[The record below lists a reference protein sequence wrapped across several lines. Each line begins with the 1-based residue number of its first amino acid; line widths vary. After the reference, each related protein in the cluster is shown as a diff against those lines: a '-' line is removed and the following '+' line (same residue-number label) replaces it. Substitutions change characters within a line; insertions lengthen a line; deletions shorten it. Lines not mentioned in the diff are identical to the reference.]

1 MKHDFIP
8 TVLLAIL
15 ALLLPSYAFAQIPDS
30 SYIIMG
36 SGLLLVFALA
46 MYVFSQ
52 IRKSIQVHMNKP
64 TK

>member
-30 SYIIMG
+30 TYIIMG

-52 IRKSIQVHMNKP
+52 IRKSIQVDMTIP